1 MARTRRP
8 NLTLEEKLEKVNAE
22 IAATEEKLKELKTQ
36 KKQFEKELKE
46 KKTSEILA
54 LLDEKQVSLDDLK
67 ELLKQFEESQ
77 KWLSFF
83 CIPVYMFWVVYYLL
97 LVYNGNYN
105 TNDRRCSNERTDGE
119 RYSI

>member
-46 KKTSEILA
+46 KETSEILA
-54 LLDEKQVSLDDLK
+54 LLDEKQVSLNDLK
-67 ELLKQFEESQ
+67 ELLK
-77 KWLSFF
+77 
-83 CIPVYMFWVVYYLL
+83 
-97 LVYNGNYN
+97 
-105 TNDRRCSNERTDGE
+105 
-119 RYSI
+119 